1 MAPIVTWQD
10 VFALLPETFLVIWA
24 SVVLL
29 VDVFWLR
36 TRARGATAWLSALGL
51 AITLVLALSQLG
63 RAPVLAFQGMVIADA
78 FSAFLV
84 ALFALS
90 GLAGVFLAQ
99 DYLRRNDLER
109 GEFYVLLMFAAAGMM
124 LITRVADLIMIFLA
138 LELFSIPLYV
148 MAGMARPRVESEEAA
163 LKYFLVGAFAAG
175 FMAFGI
181 ALIYGATQT
190 TALPRMVEV
199 IQQGRADR
207 ALLLAGAVLVLTG
220 LSFKVAAVPFH
231 MWTPDVYHGAPSPV
245 TGFMAVTAKM
255 AGFAV
260 LLRLLVLVFP
270 SLQVLTPVL
279 WALAALSMVL
289 GNVVAIAQRNIKRMM
304 AYSSIAHA
312 GYMLMATVA
321 FANPELGPRAV
332 AAVLFYLL
340 AYAFATLGAW
350 GVIILVER
358 RMGQGLML
366 DDYAGLARR
375 YPALAAAMTVFM
387 LSFIGVPPTLGFFGK
402 FFLFRVTLEAGY
414 VDLALIGVLTSVV
427 SAYYYLR
434 LVMYMYMRPGE
445 PEVRRE
451 PRLQTTV
458 LVAATLTLF
467 LGLVAASPLFAW
479 ATEALL
485 RFE

>member
-1 MAPIVTWQD
+1 MERIVSWQD
-10 VFALLPETFLVIWA
+10 VWALLPEIFLILWA
-24 SVVLL
+24 SIVLL
-29 VDVFWLR
+29 VDVAWIR
-36 TRARGATAWLSALGL
+36 DKRQTAWLSALGL
-51 AITLVLALSQLG
+51 VTTLGLAVFQLG
-63 RAPVLAFQGMVIADA
+63 REPVLAFQGMVIADA

-90 GLAGVFLAQ
+90 ALAGIFLAQ
-99 DYLRRNDLER
+99 DYLQRHKLER
-109 GEFYVLLMFAAAGMM
+109 GEYYVLLMFSVVGMM
-124 LITRVADLIMIFLA
+124 LISRVADLIMIFLA

-148 MAGMARPRVESEEAA
+148 MAGIARPRPESEEAA

-181 ALIYGATQT
+181 ALVYGATQT
-190 TALPRMVEV
+190 TALPRMVEA
-199 IQQGRADR
+199 IAQGQADPV
-207 ALLLAGAVLVLTG
+207 LLAAGAALVLTG
-220 LSFKVAAVPFH
+220 LGFKVAAVPFH

-321 FANPELGPRAV
+321 FADPELGPRAV

-350 GVIILVER
+350 GVIVLLEHR
-358 RMGQGLML
+358 LGQGLLL

-375 YPALAAAMTVFM
+375 HPALAAAMAVFM
-387 LSFIGVPPTLGFFGK
+387 LSYIGVPPTLGFFGK
-402 FFLFRVTLEAGY
+402 FYLFRVTLEAGFL
-414 VDLALIGVLTSVV
+414 DLALIGVLTSVV

-434 LVMYMYMRPGE
+434 LVMYMYMRSGE
-445 PEVRRE
+445 PQVRRE

-458 LVAATLTLF
+458 FLAATLTFL
-467 LGLVAASPLFAW
+467 LGLVAASPLFTW

-485 RFE
+485 RFQ